1 MHVLPA
7 DQLDAVRAHLEGQG
21 YAVASAVTPAEG
33 GLRAAQAEIA
43 RALRLPAVASS
54 NLDAM
59 VDTLRDL
66 PQIWGV
72 ERVALLWEDAERLA
86 AEGGRAWWILA
97 EILDDA
103 DDLTVVAFGEAQIGR
118 AREEGR

>member
-1 MHVLPA
+1 MHLLPA
-7 DQLDAVRAHLEGQG
+7 DQLEPVRAHLGAQG

-43 RALRLPAVASS
+43 QALRLPAVAGT

-59 VDTLRDL
+59 ADALRDL
-66 PQIWGV
+66 PQIWGS
-72 ERVALLWEDAERLA
+72 EQVALLWEDAERLA
-86 AEGGRAWWILA
+86 AEDGRAWWILG

-103 DDLTVVAFGEAQIGR
+103 EDLTVVAFGEARMGR
-118 AREEGR
+118 PSDLPS